1 LGFGI
6 WALEF
11 MGKVTGFIEIKRK
24 KHPTRPVEERIHDW
38 REVYLPYPTS
48 DLRDQGARCMDCGIP
63 FCHQGCPLG
72 NLIPDWN
79 DLVYRDRWQAAIER
93 LHATNNF
100 PEFTGRLCPAPCEGS
115 CVLGINADPVTI
127 KAVEVSIIDR
137 AFAEGWVTPRPP
149 ATRTSKKVAVVGS
162 GPAGLAAA
170 DQLNRAGHSVIVFE
184 KSDRIGGLLRY
195 GIPEF
200 KMEKRVLDRRLAI
213 MEAEGVAFKGGVN
226 VGGGDMPAARLRSE
240 FDAVVLAA
248 GAGHPRDLP
257 VPGRELQG
265 VHFAMEYLTLQNK
278 RCEGDV
284 IPDEAFIT
292 ARGKHVIIIGGGDT
306 GADCLG
312 TAHRQGAKT
321 VTQLELLPQPPA
333 ERAPDNPWPQWPNIF
348 RVSTAH
354 EEGGERLY
362 AVSTQRFTGDET
374 GHVRALHAVKVEM
387 VRKDGRL
394 SFDPVPG
401 SEFEIPADLVLLA
414 MGFLGPERGPLVD
427 DLGLK
432 LTDRGN
438 VWRDERWMTN
448 VPGVFTAGDMQRGQ
462 SLIVWAIAEGRSA
475 ARGVDQYLT
484 GDSKL
489 PAPLS

>member
-1 LGFGI
+1 
-6 WALEF
+6 

-24 KHPTRPVEERIHDW
+24 KHPTRPVDERIRDW
-38 REVYLPYPTS
+38 REVYLPYPTAE
-48 DLRDQGARCMDCGIP
+48 LRDQGARCMDCGIP

-79 DLVYRDRWQAAIER
+79 DLVYRDRWHAAIER

-100 PEFTGRLCPAPCEGS
+100 PEFTGRLCPAPCEGA

-137 AFAEGWVTPRPP
+137 AYDEGWVTPRPP
-149 ATRTSKKVAVVGS
+149 AMRTSKKVAIVGS

-170 DQLNRAGHSVIVFE
+170 DQLNRVGHSVTVFE

-213 MEAEGVAFKGGVN
+213 MEAEGVAFKRGVD
-226 VGGGDMPAARLRSE
+226 VGGADMPVDRLRAG
-240 FDAVVLAA
+240 FDAVLLAA

-257 VPGRELQG
+257 VPGRELSG
-265 VHFAMEYLTLQNK
+265 IHFAMEYLTLQNR
-278 RCEGDV
+278 RCEGDA
-284 IPDEAFIT
+284 IPDDAFIT
-292 ARGKHVIIIGGGDT
+292 AQGKHVIIIGGGDT

-312 TAHRQGAKT
+312 TALRQGAKS
-321 VTQLELLPQPPA
+321 VTQLELLPRPPA
-333 ERAPDNPWPQWPNIF
+333 ERAPDNPWPLWPNIF

-362 AVSTQRFTGDET
+362 AVSTQRFSGDAS
-374 GHVRALHAVKVEM
+374 GHVRALHAVNVEM
-387 VRKDGRL
+387 VRKDGRMHVE
-394 SFDPVPG
+394 PVSG

-414 MGFLGPERGPLVD
+414 MGFIGPERSQLVN
-427 DLGLK
+427 DLGVT

-438 VWRDERWMTN
+438 VRRDGHWMTN
-448 VPGVFTAGDMQRGQ
+448 VRGVFAAGDMQRGQ

-475 ARGVDQYLT
+475 ARGIDQFLM

-489 PAPLS
+489 PAPLA